1 MVGLLASSILGLS
14 VSAGIG
20 SPYDFGG
27 VRMDVHVWH
36 LAATAALGL
45 SGVGLHDDS
54 SYGVRN
60 VQLAPAIGLRVFS
73 GDGRGF
79 VAGVTWSGH
88 RYERSYD
95 NPYSFDSTA
104 RMDIFTL
111 NAGWRFLWTSGLFLE
126 AAAGG
131 GAVIQSGHPSVTG
144 SDSIAGPFRRRT
156 WRIID
161 VVAGFGYHF

>member
-1 MVGLLASSILGLS
+1 MVALLASSIFGLS

-27 VRMDVHVWH
+27 FRMDLHVWH
-36 LAATAALGL
+36 VAATAALGL
-45 SGVGLHDDS
+45 SGVGIHDDAT
-54 SYGVRN
+54 YGVRN
-60 VQLAPAIGLRVFS
+60 VHLAPAIGVRAFS
-73 GDGRGF
+73 GDGDGF

-95 NPYSFDSTA
+95 SAFAFDPTA

-111 NAGWRFLWTSGLFLE
+111 NAGWRFLWSSGLFLE

-131 GAVIQSGHPSVTG
+131 GVAVQSGHPSVTG
-144 SDSIAGPFRRRT
+144 YDSIPGPFRRRT
-156 WRIID
+156 WRIVD
-161 VVAGFGYHF
+161 VVLGFGYHF